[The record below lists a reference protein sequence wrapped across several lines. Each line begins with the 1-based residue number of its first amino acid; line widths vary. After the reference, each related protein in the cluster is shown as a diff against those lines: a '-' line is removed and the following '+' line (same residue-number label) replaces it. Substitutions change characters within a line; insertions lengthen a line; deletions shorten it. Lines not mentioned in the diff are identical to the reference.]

1 MSPATV
7 VVICSGIIFSS
18 LIFGYSLFS
27 SESMK
32 QNLRPVKK
40 SVPNKGKWADSY
52 QSNTTTAT
60 VQRNLEKE
68 ESSSSLSKK
77 TTLLKTHDKSSS
89 LSQEKPFLTSVQRKV
104 NRAEGNNLSL
114 KPGKTFLGRNVS
126 SSRLTLEKKLL
137 DSPEKNEGNSSLSQE
152 KEFLASLENPQV
164 FLNRPD
170 GKDTSFFWFGR
181 ILGCASVSKFPSS
194 LSNQVGLT
202 P

>member
-68 ESSSSLSKK
+68 ARSSSLSKK

-104 NRAEGNNLSL
+104 NRAEGNNSSL
-114 KPGKTFLGRNVS
+114 KPEKTFLGRNVS

-181 ILGCASVSKFPSS
+181 ILRCASVSKFPSS